1 MGRTIHPSRLSIEN
15 GAVVVATPYD
25 PALVASIK
33 GLPGSERKYDPT
45 RKVWL
50 VDPKHA
56 PTIAHWIEAFLGE
69 TVPVPELKT
78 TYQSKITQRLTVRYV
93 GSCKPRSDGSSSAYG
108 LLGLG
113 GSSWNVIFPEQV
125 LRDFFGGS
133 LATPGEAESYFSLLG
148 ISQAATVDDVSKAYR
163 RMAKLWHP
171 DVCKEEAATDVFIRI
186 NTAYDVLKDPD
197 TRARY
202 EAGLAF
208 QALLREPEPSVLQ
221 RPYGYRA
228 PLRSGMILVEG
239 YQKLGALIEV
249 EKILSWEDIVD
260 GQGRVLIVSWPA
272 GAKEPVE
279 EWL

>member
-33 GLPGSERKYDPT
+33 GLPASERKYNPT

-113 GSSWNVIFPEQV
+113 GNNWNVIFPEQV

-171 DVCKEEAATDVFIRI
+171 DICKEEAATDVFIRI
-186 NTAYDVLKDPD
+186 KTAYDVLKDPD

-208 QALLREPEPSVLQ
+208 QALLREPELSVLQ
-221 RPYGYRA
+221 RSYGYRA
-228 PLRSGMILVEG
+228 PLRSGMILIEG
-239 YQKLGALIEV
+239 YQKFSMIEV

>member
-1 MGRTIHPSRLSIEN
+1 MKRLQC
-15 GAVVVATPYD
+15 V
-25 PALVASIK
+25 
-33 GLPGSERKYDPT
+33 
-45 RKVWL
+45 
-50 VDPKHA
+50 
-56 PTIAHWIEAFLGE
+56 
-69 TVPVPELKT
+69 
-78 TYQSKITQRLTVRYV
+78 
-93 GSCKPRSDGSSSAYG
+93 YG

-113 GSSWNVIFPEQV
+113 GSNWNVIFPEQV

-171 DVCKEEAATDVFIRI
+171 DICKEEAATDVFIRI
-186 NTAYDVLKDPD
+186 KTAYDVLKDPD

-221 RPYGYRA
+221 RSYGYRA
-228 PLRSGMILVEG
+228 PLRSGMILIEG
-239 YQKLGALIEV
+239 YQKFSMIEV

-272 GAKEPVE
+272 GAKDPVE

>member
-1 MGRTIHPSRLSIEN
+1 MRRTRQPSRLGIEN
-15 GAVVVATPYD
+15 GAVVVMTPYD

-33 GLPGSERKYDPT
+33 GIPRSERKYDPD
-45 RKVWL
+45 RKVWI
-50 VDPKHA
+50 VDPKHG
-56 PTIAHWIEAFLGE
+56 PTVANWIETFLGE
-69 TVPVPELKT
+69 VVAVPELKT
-78 TYQSKITQRLTVRYV
+78 SFQSKITQRLTVRYV
-93 GSCKPRSDGSSSAYG
+93 GSCKPRTDGPSSAYG
-108 LLGLG
+108 LLGLS
-113 GSSWNVIFPEQV
+113 GSNWNVIFPEQV
-125 LRDFFGGS
+125 LRNFFDGS
-133 LATPGEAESYFSLLG
+133 LATPEQGENYFSLLG
-148 ISQAATVDDVSKAYR
+148 ITQTASPEEVTRGYR

-186 NTAYDVLKDPD
+186 KSAYDILKDPD
-197 TRARY
+197 RRARY

-208 QALLREPEPSVLQ
+208 EALVNTPEPSVLQ

-239 YQKLGALIEV
+239 YQKFSMIEV

>member
-33 GLPGSERKYDPT
+33 GLPASERKYNPT

-113 GSSWNVIFPEQV
+113 GSNWNVIFPEQV

-171 DVCKEEAATDVFIRI
+171 DICKEEAATDVFIRI
-186 NTAYDVLKDPD
+186 KTAYDVLKDPD

-221 RPYGYRA
+221 RSYGYRA
-228 PLRSGMILVEG
+228 PLRSGMILIEG
-239 YQKLGALIEV
+239 YQKFSMIEV

-272 GAKEPVE
+272 GAKEPVD

>member
-33 GLPGSERKYDPT
+33 GLPASERKYNPT

-78 TYQSKITQRLTVRYV
+78 TYQSRITQRLTVRYV
-93 GSCKPRSDGSSSAYG
+93 GSCKPRSDGGSSAYG

-113 GSSWNVIFPEQV
+113 GSNWNVIFPEQV

-133 LATPGEAESYFSLLG
+133 LPTPGEAESYFSLLG
-148 ISQAATVDDVSKAYR
+148 ISQAATAEEVTKGFR
-163 RMAKLWHP
+163 RMAMIWHP
-171 DVCKEEAATDVFIRI
+171 DHCAEEAAADIFIRI
-186 NTAYDVLKDPD
+186 KTAYDVLKDPD

-221 RPYGYRA
+221 RSYGYRA
-228 PLRSGMILVEG
+228 PLRSGMILIEG
-239 YQKLGALIEV
+239 YQKFSMIEV

-272 GAKEPVE
+272 GAKDPVE

>member
-33 GLPGSERKYDPT
+33 GLPASERKYNPT

-113 GSSWNVIFPEQV
+113 GNNWNVIFPEQV

-163 RMAKLWHP
+163 RMAKLWYP
-171 DVCKEEAATDVFIRI
+171 DICKEEAATDVFIRI
-186 NTAYDVLKDPD
+186 KTAYDVLKNPD

-208 QALLREPEPSVLQ
+208 QALLREPELSVLQ
-221 RPYGYRA
+221 RSYGYRA
-228 PLRSGMILVEG
+228 PLRSGMILIEG
-239 YQKLGALIEV
+239 YQKFSMIEV

>member
-33 GLPGSERKYDPT
+33 GLPASERKYNPT

-78 TYQSKITQRLTVRYV
+78 TYQSKITQRLTIRYV

-113 GSSWNVIFPEQV
+113 GSNWNVIFPEQV

-171 DVCKEEAATDVFIRI
+171 DICKEEAATDVFIRI
-186 NTAYDVLKDPD
+186 KTAYDILKDPD

-221 RPYGYRA
+221 RSYGYRA
-228 PLRSGMILVEG
+228 PLRSGMILIEG
-239 YQKLGALIEV
+239 YQKFSMIEV

>member
-33 GLPGSERKYDPT
+33 GLPASERKYNPT

-56 PTIAHWIEAFLGE
+56 PTIANWIEAFLGE

-113 GSSWNVIFPEQV
+113 GSNWNVIFPEQV

-171 DVCKEEAATDVFIRI
+171 DICKEEAATDVFIRI
-186 NTAYDVLKDPD
+186 KTAYDVLKDPD

-221 RPYGYRA
+221 RSYGYRA
-228 PLRSGMILVEG
+228 PLRSGMILIEG
-239 YQKLGALIEV
+239 YKKFSMIEV

-260 GQGRVLIVSWPA
+260 DQGRVLIVSWPA

>member
-33 GLPGSERKYDPT
+33 GLPASERKYNPT

-113 GSSWNVIFPEQV
+113 GNNWNVIFPEQV

-171 DVCKEEAATDVFIRI
+171 DICKEEAATDVFIRI
-186 NTAYDVLKDPD
+186 KTAYDVLKDPD

-221 RPYGYRA
+221 RSYGYRA
-228 PLRSGMILVEG
+228 PLRSGMILIEG
-239 YQKLGALIEV
+239 YQKFSMIEV

>member
-1 MGRTIHPSRLSIEN
+1 MGRANQPSTLSIEN

-113 GSSWNVIFPEQV
+113 GSNWNVIFPEQV

-171 DVCKEEAATDVFIRI
+171 DICKEEAATDVFIRI
-186 NTAYDVLKDPD
+186 KTAYDVLKDPD

-221 RPYGYRA
+221 RSYGYRA
-228 PLRSGMILVEG
+228 PLRSGMILIEG
-239 YQKLGALIEV
+239 YQKFSMIEV

>member
-33 GLPGSERKYDPT
+33 GLPASERKYNPT

-113 GSSWNVIFPEQV
+113 GNNWNVIFPEQV

-171 DVCKEEAATDVFIRI
+171 DICKEEAATDVFIRI
-186 NTAYDVLKDPD
+186 KTAYDVLKDPD

-208 QALLREPEPSVLQ
+208 EALVNTPEPSVLQ

-228 PLRSGMILVEG
+228 PLRSGMILIEG
-239 YQKLGALIEV
+239 YQKFSMIEV

>member
-33 GLPGSERKYDPT
+33 GLPASERKYNPT

-113 GSSWNVIFPEQV
+113 GSNWNVIFPEQV

-171 DVCKEEAATDVFIRI
+171 DICKEEAATDVFIRI
-186 NTAYDVLKDPD
+186 KTAYDILKDPD

-221 RPYGYRA
+221 RSYGYRA
-228 PLRSGMILVEG
+228 PLRSGMILIEG
-239 YQKLGALIEV
+239 YQKFSMIEV

>member
-33 GLPGSERKYDPT
+33 GLPASERKYNPT

-56 PTIAHWIEAFLGE
+56 PTIAYWIETFLGE

-78 TYQSKITQRLTVRYV
+78 TYQSRITQRLTVRYV

-113 GSSWNVIFPEQV
+113 GNNWNVIFPEQV

-171 DVCKEEAATDVFIRI
+171 DICKEEAATDVFIRI
-186 NTAYDVLKDPD
+186 KTAYDVLKDPD

-208 QALLREPEPSVLQ
+208 EALVNTPEPSVLQ

-228 PLRSGMILVEG
+228 PLRSGMILIEG
-239 YQKLGALIEV
+239 YQKFSMIEV

>member
-33 GLPGSERKYDPT
+33 GLPASERKYNPT

-56 PTIAHWIEAFLGE
+56 PTIAYWIEAFLGE

-113 GSSWNVIFPEQV
+113 GSNWNVIFPEQV

-171 DVCKEEAATDVFIRI
+171 DICKEEAATDVFIRI
-186 NTAYDVLKDPD
+186 KTAYDILKDPD

-208 QALLREPEPSVLQ
+208 QALSREPELSVLQ

-228 PLRSGMILVEG
+228 PLRSGLILIEG
-239 YQKLGALIEV
+239 YQKFSMIEV

-272 GAKEPVE
+272 GAKEAVE

>member
-1 MGRTIHPSRLSIEN
+1 MGRANQPSTLSIEN

-33 GLPGSERKYDPT
+33 GLPGCDRKYEPT
-45 RKVWL
+45 RKVWF

-56 PTIAHWIEAFLGE
+56 VTVANWIETFLGE
-69 TVPVPELKT
+69 VVAVPELKT
-78 TYQSKITQRLTVRYV
+78 TYQSRIKQKLTVRYV

-113 GSSWNVIFPEQV
+113 GSNWNVIFPEQV

-133 LATPGEAESYFSLLG
+133 LATPGEGESYFSLLG

-171 DVCKEEAATDVFIRI
+171 DICKEEVATDVFIRI
-186 NTAYDVLKDPD
+186 KTAYDVLKDPD

-221 RPYGYRA
+221 RSYGYRA
-228 PLRSGMILVEG
+228 PLRSGMILIEG
-239 YQKLGALIEV
+239 YQKFSMIEV

-260 GQGRVLIVSWPA
+260 GQGRVLVVSWPA